1 MKINPYITIIQKQQ
15 TNIINY
21 KNNNKN
27 NSSDFQVKLREE
39 VKKWL
44 FSQSLENRMKIS
56 NVKNELD

>member
-15 TNIINY
+15 TNIKNY
-21 KNNNKN
+21 KNNNQN